1 MLVRLVAAS
10 PIQPVALAP
19 PPPPLHQAPLTNTSL
34 RQLLLVA
41 IFERDIVIFNE
52 GEVIPRK
59 YGVRLGQ
66 QATWGLEPTR
76 TSVATVKALKFAA
89 CDQSDY
95 RHSTDH
101 NHQVKTK

>member
-1 MLVRLVAAS
+1 MLD
-10 PIQPVALAP
+10 
-19 PPPPLHQAPLTNTSL
+19 
-34 RQLLLVA
+34 A

-89 CDQSDY
+89 VI
-95 RHSTDH
+95 RVIIITPLITTI
-101 NHQVKTK
+101 K

>member
-34 RQLLLVA
+34 RQLLLDA

-59 YGVRLGQ
+59 YGVRLEQ

-76 TSVATVKALKFAA
+76 TSVATVRALKFAA